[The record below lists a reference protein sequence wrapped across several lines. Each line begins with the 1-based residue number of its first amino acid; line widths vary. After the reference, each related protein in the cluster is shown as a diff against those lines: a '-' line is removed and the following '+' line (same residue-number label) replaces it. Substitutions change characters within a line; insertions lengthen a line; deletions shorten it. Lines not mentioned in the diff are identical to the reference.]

1 MNALRLVQLTRHD
14 PTPVHERR
22 TDVTILDRFE
32 NPASVRVDAKKWI
45 DYIHMAK
52 LDGRWVI
59 VNVLWELRPSVDRE
73 SL

>member
-32 NPASVRVDAKKWI
+32 NPASVSRVA
-45 DYIHMAK
+45 A
-52 LDGRWVI
+52 LSRF
-59 VNVLWELRPSVDRE
+59 VLEDDSWLHHLAP
-73 SL
+73 